1 MCWLFGGEPTLDEM
15 LVDPTVLAVMKRD
28 GVDPDDLRKLLGE
41 MSQRVRHELSSS
53 AGPDGTD
60 ADPSRPAGASSR
72 QARRRAWEL
81 HRGSSARALDQH
93 RQARRTEPAFGAD
106 EASGRDGGATGES

>member
-1 MCWLFGGEPTLDEM
+1 MQRRCLPAATKRMNTARTLGRRTMCWLFGGEPTLDEM

-28 GVDPDDLRKLLGE
+28 GVDPDDPRKLLGE

-72 QARRRAWEL
+72 QARR
-81 HRGSSARALDQH
+81 
-93 RQARRTEPAFGAD
+93 
-106 EASGRDGGATGES
+106 